1 MRRLTVMLPSLY
13 VMFYFLLIYSEKFQT
28 LKKYQ
33 PLLLL
38 LGMLTIIYG
47 AIGGGYYLFQGDVY
61 PEFTRLSE
69 LAGIVEITGI
79 KSA

>member
-13 VMFYFLLIYSEKFQT
+13 VMFYCLLIYAEKFET